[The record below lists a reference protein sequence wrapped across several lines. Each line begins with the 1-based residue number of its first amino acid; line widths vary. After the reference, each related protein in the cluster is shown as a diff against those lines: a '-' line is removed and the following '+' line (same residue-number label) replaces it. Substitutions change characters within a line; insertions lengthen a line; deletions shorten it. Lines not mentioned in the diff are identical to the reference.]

1 MQVQDSQ
8 HGRAVTQ
15 HSSHTAPQS
24 YSPLSHGCRATPP
37 GEPHGP
43 PREELCVE
51 VVEVHPADLE
61 ASQQEGGEQSGA
73 PGPPGSTP
81 TRENMLYSN
90 SSPAAPRWNHCRQT
104 KQARLDLPGRGRKNA
119 INTPTAW
126 LTNK

>member
-24 YSPLSHGCRATPP
+24 YCPLSHGCSAPPLASPMAPHARNFVLKLSRSTPP
-37 GEPHGP
+37 TSKP
-43 PREELCVE
+43 
-51 VVEVHPADLE
+51 
-61 ASQQEGGEQSGA
+61 QS
-73 PGPPGSTP
+73 
-81 TRENMLYSN
+81 RR
-90 SSPAAPRWNHCRQT
+90 AAPRWSHCRQT

-119 INTPTAW
+119 INMPKAW